1 MTIIIHI
8 FPLLISVDILFAS
21 VIPQLGQCHGAVS
34 LWQQCVGQESVYSVS
49 AESFLVTLASV
60 YSNKA
65 TNNIADTGTTS
76 SAPILYI
83 WVCVPCY
90 NPHVCYPVFSC
101 LVERMLDQR
110 LPLRGSRDIPVT
122 VFQLWTYLEA
132 NDISDMET
140 HICELAEE
148 GITYTLKLH
157 SLWIKPWQLTDEVLS
172 TVWLVQNLAS
182 SDQDVNVH
190 ALRHCAECS
199 LKREGLQAVAK
210 LLKDPRG
217 RVSALASSVLRGLA
231 TQPGQRE
238 QVRSHI

>member
-1 MTIIIHI
+1 M
-8 FPLLISVDILFAS
+8 
-21 VIPQLGQCHGAVS
+21 
-34 LWQQCVGQESVYSVS
+34 SVY
-49 AESFLVTLASV
+49 
-60 YSNKA
+60 
-65 TNNIADTGTTS
+65 
-76 SAPILYI
+76 ILYI

-90 NPHVCYPVFSC
+90 NPHMCFPVFLC
-101 LVERMLDQR
+101 LVERMLDRR

-122 VFQLWTYLEA
+122 VFHLWTYLEA

-148 GITYTLKLH
+148 GITSTLKLH
-157 SLWIKPWQLTDEVLS
+157 SLWIKSWKLTDSLLS

-182 SDQDVNVH
+182 SDQDVIVH

-199 LKREGLQAVAK
+199 LKRESLQAVAK

-217 RVSALASSVLRGLA
+217 KVSALASSVLRGLA
-231 TQPGQRE
+231 TQPRQRE